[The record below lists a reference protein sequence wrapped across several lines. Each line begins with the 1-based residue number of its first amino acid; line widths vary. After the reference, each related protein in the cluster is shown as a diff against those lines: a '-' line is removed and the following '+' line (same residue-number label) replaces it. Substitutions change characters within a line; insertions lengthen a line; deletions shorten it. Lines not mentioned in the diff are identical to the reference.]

1 MLEALEVVVPNH
13 PKARQRNK
21 FDAPV
26 DVKEHDWVH
35 TNVKF
40 VGTPAQYG
48 TVYKAFKGTT
58 PFTDLGYKAQANC
71 PTHTISRW
79 SVRECPV
86 AKYDGDS
93 LWLAFESKGGT
104 PHQFLQHV
112 ADTQNVTV
120 VGTHLP
126 VYSIRWK
133 QTIYSKGLPLLTGS
147 YGRSDT
153 SSAI

>member
-13 PKARQRNK
+13 PKARERNK

-40 VGTPAQYG
+40 VGTPVQYAG
-48 TVYKAFKGTT
+48 IYSAFKCHI
-58 PFTDLGYKAQANC
+58 PFTLLGYKAQADC

-104 PHQFLQHV
+104 PHQFLQYV

-133 QTIYSKGLPLLTGS
+133 QTIYSKGLPLLTGT

>member
-13 PKARQRNK
+13 PKARERNK

-40 VGTPAQYG
+40 VGTPVQYG

-58 PFTDLGYKAQANC
+58 PFTDLGYKAQADC

-93 LWLAFESKGGT
+93 LWLAFESRGGT
-104 PHQFLQHV
+104 PHQFLQYV
-112 ADTQNVTV
+112 ADAYR
-120 VGTHLP
+120 HLDD
-126 VYSIRWK
+126 VEELENEETEEEYFGVEIIS
-133 QTIYSKGLPLLTGS
+133 LDEL
-147 YGRSDT
+147 SDT
-153 SSAI
+153 ELEEMEIM